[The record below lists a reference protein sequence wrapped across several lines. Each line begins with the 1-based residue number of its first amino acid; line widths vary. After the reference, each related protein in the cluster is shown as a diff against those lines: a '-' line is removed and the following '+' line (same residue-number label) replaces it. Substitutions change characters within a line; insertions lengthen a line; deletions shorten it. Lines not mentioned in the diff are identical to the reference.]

1 MALALAQYEDL
12 FQLVKGYLYWRKND
26 LPNRV
31 YDNLYSYVYNHDG
44 IMPFDREFLYLF
56 AE

>member
-12 FQLVKGYLYWRKND
+12 FKLVSGYLYWRKNG
-26 LPNRV
+26 LMNRV
-31 YDNLYSYVYNHDG
+31 YDSLYSYVYSRDR
-44 IMPFDREFLYLF
+44 IMPFDRGFLYLF